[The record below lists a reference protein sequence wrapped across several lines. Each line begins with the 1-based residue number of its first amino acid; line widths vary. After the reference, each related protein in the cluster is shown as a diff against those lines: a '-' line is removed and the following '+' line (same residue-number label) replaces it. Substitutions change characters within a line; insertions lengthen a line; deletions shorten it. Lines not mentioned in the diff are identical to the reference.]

1 RINVNPFGAAGGI
14 VIVRQS
20 GIHVLNEVVPH
31 MPLPDDPCAVWPLGF
46 ELDQHIGPY
55 PVWGYEL
62 RPAADPPR
70 LLRGP
75 GFPGDRQ
82 HIAVGK
88 NRHIVVREASRV
100 VVREVP
106 DEISVEVELLKSAS
120 LPAAAEY
127 GSTRV
132 AAAAKEMAILQQIHP
147 RARQIVAIPGPNDFA
162 VEVDEIRGI
171 GA

>member
-1 RINVNPFGAAGGI
+1 
-14 VIVRQS
+14 IVRQS

-55 PVWGYEL
+55 PVWEYEL
-62 RPAADPPR
+62 RTPADLPR
-70 LLRGP
+70 FLRRP

-88 NRHIVVREASRV
+88 NRHIVVREASRI

-106 DEISVEVELLKSAS
+106 DDISVEVELLKSAS
-120 LPAAAEY
+120 LPASTEY
-127 GSTRV
+127 GGTRV
-132 AAAAKEMAILQQIHP
+132 AAAAKEMAVVQQIHP

-162 VEVDEIRGI
+162 VEVDEVCEI